1 MNTAKFV
8 TVTPSPLFERTVVTK
23 YLAVGYRNQA
33 VRPERLD
40 PSGQGVNIARAL
52 HALECET
59 HAVVLL
65 GNDLTGRAYRA
76 LVMEEGFDVTSVPVD
91 GSTPSQTSIL
101 DIGRDQETTIASE
114 EAQITG
120 ADLQRLAMALEATV
134 TAEDTVVFAGL
145 LPPKAPDDTFAR
157 LIEAVHEL
165 GAEAILITEG
175 PALREALAAQPEM
188 LALSQL
194 QCESF
199 FNVPIRVQEDLLTT
213 GRRLRELGAGRVLLE
228 LQDSA
233 GAILVT
239 EEGQWEVTF
248 PQAAVGTTSGIW
260 EALVA
265 GFLAGRCRQVPLER
279 SLEMAGTAAA
289 YAAGEVGVGFGSPSD
304 VEAYH
309 ADVEVRS
316 LDENQGL
323 EDPAAG

>member
-8 TVTPSPLFERTVVTK
+8 TVTANPVFERTVVTK
-23 YLAVGYRNQA
+23 YLAVGYQNQA

-59 HAVVLL
+59 HAIVLL
-65 GNDLTGRAYRA
+65 GSDLTGRAYRA

-91 GSTPSQTSIL
+91 GPTSSQTSIL
-101 DIGRDQETTIASE
+101 DIGHNQETSIASE
-114 EAQITG
+114 GAQITG

-145 LPPKAPDDTFAR
+145 LPPNAPDDAFAR

-175 PALREALAAQPEM
+175 PPLREALAAQPEM
-188 LALSQL
+188 LALTQL

-199 FNVPIRVQEDLLTT
+199 FNVPIRVQEDLLTA

-233 GAILVT
+233 GALLVT
-239 EEGQWEVTF
+239 EEGQWQVSF
-248 PQAAVGTTSGIW
+248 PQAPEGTTSGVW

-265 GFLAGRCRQVPLER
+265 GFLAGRCQQSPLER

-289 YAAGEVGVGFGSPSD
+289 YAAGEAGVGFGSPSD
-304 VEAYH
+304 VKEYH
-309 ADVEVRS
+309 ADVDVRS
-316 LDENQGL
+316 LDDNHRSKDL
-323 EDPAAG
+323 LAG